1 MIVRVRG
8 PPLRRR
14 RKGAF
19 FWVVVVYKFDH
30 KDLLG
35 IEQLSVS
42 DINVILDTADAFL
55 EISSRDIK
63 KVPTLRGKSIITL
76 FYEPSTRTKASFEM
90 AAKRLS
96 ADTLSLSANESSMVK
111 GETLIDTAQNLEA
124 MNPDIIVL
132 RHPSSGAPH
141 LLAEHLNAG
150 VINAGDGMHEHPSQA
165 LLDLFTIRK
174 KKGRIKGLRVV
185 IVGDIAHSRVAR
197 SDIVALRKMGAQ
209 VTVSGPPT
217 MIPPDIESFG
227 VKVVFDPAR
236 ALKNKD
242 VIIVL
247 PIQLERQQG
256 ILFPSLREYS
266 IFFGL
271 NQELLKGAKTD
282 VIIMHPGP
290 INRGVEITGDVA
302 DGPLSVILDQVSNG
316 VAIRMALLYLLIG
329 GGRGDNL
336 D

>member
-1 MIVRVRG
+1 MYT
-8 PPLRRR
+8 
-14 RKGAF
+14 F
-19 FWVVVVYKFDH
+19 NH

-35 IEQLSVS
+35 IDQLSVG
-42 DINVILDTADAFL
+42 DINMILDTADAFL

-63 KVPTLRGKSIITL
+63 KVPTLRGKSIVNF

-111 GETLIDTAQNLEA
+111 GETLIDTAQNLQA

-141 LLAEHLNAG
+141 FLAKHLEAG

-185 IVGDIAHSRVAR
+185 IIGDIAHSRVAG
-197 SDIVALRKMGAQ
+197 SDIRALKKMGAE

-217 MIPPDIESFG
+217 MIPTDVESLG
-227 VKVVFDPAR
+227 TQVVLDPVR

-242 VIIVL
+242 VIMML
-247 PIQLERQQG
+247 RIQLERQSG

-266 IFFGL
+266 NFFGL
-271 NQELLKGAKTD
+271 NKELLKGAKKD

-290 INRGVEITGDVA
+290 INRGVEITWDVA

-329 GGRGDNL
+329 GE
-336 D
+336 

>member
-1 MIVRVRG
+1 MYT
-8 PPLRRR
+8 
-14 RKGAF
+14 F
-19 FWVVVVYKFDH
+19 NH

-35 IEQLSVS
+35 IDQLSVG
-42 DINVILDTADAFL
+42 DINMILDTADAFL

-63 KVPTLRGKSIITL
+63 KVPTLRGKSIINF

-111 GETLIDTAQNLEA
+111 GETLIDTAQNLQA

-141 LLAEHLNAG
+141 FLAKHLEAG

-185 IVGDIAHSRVAR
+185 IIGDIAHSRVAG
-197 SDIVALRKMGAQ
+197 SDIRALKKMGAE

-217 MIPPDIESFG
+217 MIPADVASLG
-227 VKVVFDPAR
+227 TQVVLDPVR

-242 VIIVL
+242 VIMML
-247 PIQLERQQG
+247 RIQLERQSG

-266 IFFGL
+266 NFFGL
-271 NQELLKGAKTD
+271 NKELLKGAKKD

-290 INRGVEITGDVA
+290 INRGVEITWDVA

-329 GGRGDNL
+329 GE
-336 D
+336 

>member
-1 MIVRVRG
+1 
-8 PPLRRR
+8 
-14 RKGAF
+14 
-19 FWVVVVYKFDH
+19 VVVVYKFNH

-42 DINVILDTADAFL
+42 DMNVILDTADAFL

-63 KVPTLRGKSIITL
+63 KVPTLRGKSIIAL

-141 LLAEHLNAG
+141 LLAKHLDAG

-174 KKGRIKGLRVV
+174 KRGRIKGLQVV
-185 IVGDIAHSRVAR
+185 IIGDIAHSRVAR
-197 SDIVALRKMGAQ
+197 SDMLALKKMGAQ

-217 MIPPDIESFG
+217 MIPPGIESFG
-227 VKVVFDPAR
+227 VKVVLDPAR

-247 PIQLERQQG
+247 RIQLERQEG
-256 ILFPSLREYS
+256 VLFPSLREYS

-282 VIIMHPGP
+282 AIIMHPGP

-302 DGPLSVILDQVSNG
+302 DGPFSVILDQVSNG